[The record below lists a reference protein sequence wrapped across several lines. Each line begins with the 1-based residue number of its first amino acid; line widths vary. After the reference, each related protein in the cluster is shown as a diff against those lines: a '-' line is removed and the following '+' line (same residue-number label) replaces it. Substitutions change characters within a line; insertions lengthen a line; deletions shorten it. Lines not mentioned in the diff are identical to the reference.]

1 MDPEEFREILSRS
14 GVGIWALIEAAIKV
28 ASSDYGEELHSR
40 RDKIVESLYTPATQL
55 CQNCNGN
62 VHDNHY
68 YPHNNNKYNNSD
80 NIDNNNFEDDDTN
93 KKFSNDNNKN
103 RNLNEDF
110 SKSPL
115 TPESNHRNFSGGE
128 EEDDGDPYGGL
139 FDDEQTKILSI
150 KEQLED
156 PNQSEDAVVDLLQNL
171 ADMDIT
177 FQALKETDIGRHVN
191 RLRKH
196 PSNEVRRLVKQLV
209 RKWKET
215 VDEWVKVNQPQAT
228 SNLMADGDSP
238 QQNIAKSQQ
247 NGHHQVPDFGYSPNP
262 QNGSSSVERNYAEH
276 DSKPKLQQS
285 APRREPL
292 SRPPQ
297 SAPKSSSAPPNRAQR
312 ESVIDD
318 ERLNSA
324 RRRLQENYQEAQ
336 NAKKQRTIQVMDIHD
351 IPKPKNAFFAKNRG
365 GFQGRHHRHTAHL
378 VPKLCQADVGAFGG
392 TYCSTV

>member
-1 MDPEEFREILSRS
+1 MDPEEFRAILSRS
-14 GVGIWALIEAAIKV
+14 RVGIWAMIEAAIKV
-28 ASSDYGEELHSR
+28 ASSDYGEELRGR
-40 RDKIVESLYTPATQL
+40 RDKIVESLYTPAAQL

-62 VHDNHY
+62 VHHDVVQDEPY
-68 YPHNNNKYNNSD
+68 YPQNISNNYNDSD
-80 NIDNNNFEDDDTN
+80 NIDNNNYDN
-93 KKFSNDNNKN
+93 IDNNNNKFNNENNNN
-103 RNLNEDF
+103 RNSNEDF

-128 EEDDGDPYGGL
+128 DEEDLDPYGGL

-156 PNQSEDAVVDLLQNL
+156 PHQSEDAVVELLQSL

-228 SNLMADGDSP
+228 SNLIADGDSP
-238 QQNIAKSQQ
+238 QQSIPKNQQ

-262 QNGSSSVERNYAEH
+262 QNGSSSVERNYGEPET
-276 DSKPKLQQS
+276 KPKPPQS
-285 APRREPL
+285 APRREAP

-297 SAPKSSSAPPNRAQR
+297 SVPKSASAPPNRAQR

-324 RRRLQENYQEAQ
+324 RRRLQENYQEAE

-351 IPKPKNAFFAKNRG
+351 IPRPKNAFFAKNKG
-365 GFQGRHHRHTAHL
+365 GFQGRHHR
-378 VPKLCQADVGAFGG
+378 
-392 TYCSTV
+392 

>member
-1 MDPEEFREILSRS
+1 MDSEEIRSILSRS
-14 GVGIWALIEAAIKV
+14 GVGIWTLIEAAIGV
-28 ASSDYGEELHSR
+28 AGSDYGEELRRR
-40 RDKIVESLYTPATQL
+40 RDRIVESLYVPAAQL
-55 CQNCNGN
+55 CQNCSSGVQDHGDRDGRFYNRS
-62 VHDNHY
+62 
-68 YPHNNNKYNNSD
+68 NNINNSSNDVD
-80 NIDNNNFEDDDTN
+80 NKDDHENN
-93 KKFSNDNNKN
+93 KKFSVDDDKDK

-115 TPESNHRNFSGGE
+115 TPESNHRNFSGREEE
-128 EEDDGDPYGGL
+128 EEDADPYAGL

-156 PNQSEDAVVDLLQNL
+156 PQQSEDAVVELLQSL

-215 VDEWVKVNQPQAT
+215 VDEWVKVNQPQQT
-228 SNLMADGDSP
+228 SNLIADVDSP
-238 QQNIAKSQQ
+238 QQNIPKNQQ

-262 QNGSSSVERNYAEH
+262 RNGSSGAERNHAEH
-276 DSKPKLQQS
+276 EPKPKAPQS
-285 APRREPL
+285 TARREAP

-297 SAPKSSSAPPNRAQR
+297 SASKSASAPPPNRAQR
-312 ESVIDD
+312 EPIVDD

-324 RRRLQENYQEAQ
+324 RRRLQENYQEAE
-336 NAKKQRTIQVMDIHD
+336 NAKRQRTIQVMDIHEL
-351 IPKPKNAFFAKNRG
+351 PKPKNGFFAKNKG
-365 GFQGRHHRHTAHL
+365 GFQGRHHR
-378 VPKLCQADVGAFGG
+378 
-392 TYCSTV
+392 